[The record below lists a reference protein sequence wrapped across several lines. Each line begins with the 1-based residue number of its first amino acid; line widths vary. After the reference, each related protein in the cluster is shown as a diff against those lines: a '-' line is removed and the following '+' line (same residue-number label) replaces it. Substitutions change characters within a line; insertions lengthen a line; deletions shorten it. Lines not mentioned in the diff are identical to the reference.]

1 MALKKLFPSL
11 ILYFLYSVGA
21 IAQDNIKFNTKDTI
35 AYNDVNSE
43 KVVALGS
50 LIESSFNSRN
60 QDIFI
65 SKFYTNVF
73 IKRILDINTSIAQN
87 IEYIKPFAQG
97 IQEGLN
103 KFPAEII
110 TELENGAYYDFVNY
124 RYDDSLQTYYIL
136 FRLYTSEN
144 GINYHDYRIHK
155 KEEKMLISDAY
166 IYLSGENLSK
176 SMARLMGYV
185 MPQKKIL
192 GFIKKSKREGANDLF
207 KALQYK
213 KAGDFQKSYKTLN
226 TITSEISKEKFF
238 LIFKT
243 IIASTI
249 DENTYLNSLEELINN
264 YSEDPTIVLNKI
276 DYNIYKGNYFEA
288 IQLLNQL
295 QENTE
300 DDFLNY
306 LKANVAFQDKNFD
319 FALNNYDYMVQNY
332 PNFFE
337 GQAGY
342 LNTLVMMKKY
352 TEATEFIDTL
362 ISEGYER
369 DSLINYIEE
378 DDAYG
383 ENILDI
389 LVKSEP
395 YKSWKLKTAN

>member
-11 ILYFLYSVGA
+11 ALYLLYSLAA
-21 IAQDNIKFNTKDTI
+21 IAQDGIKFNPKDTI
-35 AYNDVNSE
+35 AYNDANSE

-50 LIESSFNSRN
+50 LIESSLHRS
-60 QDIFI
+60 DPEVYI

-73 IKRILDINTSIAQN
+73 VKRILDINPSITQN
-87 IEYIKPFAQG
+87 LDDIKLFAKG
-97 IQEGLN
+97 IQQGLN

-124 RYDDSLQTYYIL
+124 RYDEYLETYYIL
-136 FRLYTSEN
+136 FRLYSSES
-144 GINYHDYRIHK
+144 GLNYHDYRIHK
-155 KEEKMLISDAY
+155 KGQDMQISDAY
-166 IYLSGENLSK
+166 IYYSGENLSET
-176 SMARLMGYV
+176 MARLMGYAI
-185 MPQKKIL
+185 PQKKIL
-192 GFIKKSKREGANDLF
+192 GLIKNSKNEGVNDLF
-207 KALQYK
+207 KALRYK
-213 KAGDFQKSYKTLN
+213 REGDFEKSYNTIN
-226 TITSEISKEKFF
+226 TITSKISKEKFF
-238 LIFKT
+238 LIFKS
-243 IIASTI
+243 IIASNL
-249 DENTYLNSLEELINN
+249 DDDTYLNSLEELINT
-264 YSEDPTIVLNKI
+264 YSEDPTIVLNRI
-276 DYNIYKGNYFEA
+276 DYAIYKGNYFEA

-306 LKANVAFQDKNFD
+306 LKANVAFQDENFD
-319 FALNNYDYMVQNY
+319 FALNNYDYIVQNY
-332 PNFFE
+332 PDFFE

-352 TEATEFIDTL
+352 TEATAFIDTL

-389 LVKSEP
+389 LVKSEA